1 MNDLE
6 KKLIELQQQLLKH
19 KTGLDLD
26 SNAPYLDGLFNTA
39 KRVAAGSGDDQINI
53 NIGDNDDCKECPPGP
68 PGPEGPPGPPGEKGD
83 KGDPGEQGPPGEKGE
98 TGDAGAAGEPGAPG
112 EQGPPGPQGNTGIC
126 ECSCNS
132 VFVSA
137 DYRASS
143 NDYYIGVRS
152 DDPVTITLPECG
164 NTCCQ
169 IVIKAEMGPPLGN
182 RKVTILPSSNTS
194 TIDGDTDY
202 ILNIPWESV
211 QLFCRD
217 GNWFII

>member
-1 MNDLE
+1 MNELE
-6 KKLIELQQQLLKH
+6 KKLIELQQQLLKQ
-19 KTGLDLD
+19 KTGLDLE
-26 SNAPYLDGLFNTA
+26 SNSPYLDSMFNTA
-39 KRVAAGSGDDQINI
+39 KKVAASSGDDQINI

-83 KGDPGEQGPPGEKGE
+83 PGEQGPPGEQGA
-98 TGDAGAAGEPGAPG
+98 TGDAGPPGEP
-112 EQGPPGPQGNTGIC
+112 GPPGPKGDPGECI
-126 ECSCNS
+126 CSCNS
-132 VFVSA
+132 VFISA

-152 DDPVTITLPECG
+152 DNPVTITLPDCG
-164 NTCCQ
+164 ANTCQ
-169 IVIKAEMGPPLGN
+169 IVVKAEMGPPMGD
-182 RKVTILPSSNTS
+182 RKVTIIPSANTS
-194 TIDGDTDY
+194 TIDGDENY